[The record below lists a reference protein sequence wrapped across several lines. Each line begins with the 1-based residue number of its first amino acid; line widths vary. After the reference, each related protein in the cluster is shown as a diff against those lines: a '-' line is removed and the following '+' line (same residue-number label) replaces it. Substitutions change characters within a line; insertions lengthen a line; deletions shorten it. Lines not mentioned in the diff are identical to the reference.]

1 MSAADA
7 AKYFSPRSLFCG
19 RGRLRS
25 ILMKKL
31 TSVFLVSIFVF
42 GSNAALAQKQNK
54 SNGSGA
60 APTSS
65 RFGNVDAI
73 SAKQLQDYLTFIASD
88 ELEGRETPSRGLDT
102 AAKYIA
108 AHLASWGIQP
118 AGNGEGTYYQKFPLK
133 QEKIVPRETYM
144 ELAGQTWEF
153 GKDFYSTLT
162 PSQIKN
168 AGVVFAGYGWVIKSK
183 NINAYQ
189 GLDVKD
195 KIVVVVNSLPKGIT
209 NADLKGPAGQ
219 DWLSP
224 AFYAQQNGAKA
235 VINFPTFNGLAN
247 WEANRYNLSEKGF
260 VEYGKPQFTISV
272 PTITASPKLLSTL
285 FFGESQTASA
295 IFNKAYAKEDLP
307 GFALKAEKN
316 ANVAIGVK
324 SETVYTQNV
333 VGILE
338 GSDPVL
344 KNEYVAI
351 GAHYDHVGMNPF
363 SFGPDKIF
371 NGADDDGSG
380 TVAVLSIAEAMAKAT
395 QKPKRSILFI
405 WHAGEE
411 KGLWGSEYFADNP
424 TVPIGSIVTQLN
436 IDMIGRYQNPGDE
449 NHPQNKNLPKPN
461 EVFTIGAS
469 MMSTELGQVADTVNK
484 SFLNLNFNTKYDG
497 PDHPEQFFYRSDHF
511 NYAKKGIPI
520 IFFMDGSHADYH
532 QASDHVDKINFEQM
546 EKVTKTIFA
555 TGWELA
561 NRATR
566 PKVDKP
572 LPASV
577 LAN

>member
-1 MSAADA
+1 
-7 AKYFSPRSLFCG
+7 
-19 RGRLRS
+19 
-25 ILMKKL
+25 MKKL
-31 TSVFLVSIFVF
+31 TTLILVSVFFF
-42 GSNAALAQKQNK
+42 GSNAAIAQKQSK
-54 SNGSGA
+54 GSVA
-60 APTSS
+60 VSTPST
-65 RFGNVDAI
+65 RFGNVDGI
-73 SAKQLQDYLTFIASD
+73 SAKQLKDYLTFIASD

-108 AHLASWGIQP
+108 AHLASWGIDP
-118 AGNGEGTYYQKFPLK
+118 AGNSEGSYFQKFPLK
-133 QEKIVPRETYM
+133 QEKIVSRETYM
-144 ELAGQTWEF
+144 EFGGQTWEF
-153 GKDFYSTLT
+153 GRDFFSTLT
-162 PSQIKN
+162 PSRIKD

-189 GLDVKD
+189 GIDVKD
-195 KIVVVVNSLPKGIT
+195 KVVVVVNSLPKGIT

-235 VINFPTFNGLAN
+235 VINFPSFNSLVN
-247 WEANRYNLSEKGF
+247 WEANRYNLAEKGF
-260 VEYGKPQFTISV
+260 VEYGTPQFTINV
-272 PTITASPKLLSTL
+272 PTITASPRMLSAL
-285 FFGESQTASA
+285 FFGESSTANT
-295 IFNKAYAKEDLP
+295 IFNKTYAKEDLQ
-307 GFALKAEKN
+307 GFDLRAEKK
-316 ANVAIGVK
+316 ANIAIGVK

-344 KNEYVAI
+344 KNEFVAV

-363 SFGPDKIF
+363 SFNPDKIF

-380 TVAVLSIAEAMAKAT
+380 TVAVLSIAEAMAKGS

-411 KGLWGSEYFADNP
+411 KGLWGSEYFANNP
-424 TVPIGSIVTQLN
+424 TVPIGSIITELN

-449 NHPQNKNLPKPN
+449 NHPQNKYLPKPN

-469 MMSTELGQVADTVNK
+469 MMSTELGQISDTVNK
-484 SFLNLNFNTKYDG
+484 QFLKLNFNTKYDG

-511 NYAKKGIPI
+511 NYAKKGVPI

-532 QASDHVDKINFEQM
+532 QASDSVEKINFEEM
-546 EKVTKTIFA
+546 AKVTKTIFA